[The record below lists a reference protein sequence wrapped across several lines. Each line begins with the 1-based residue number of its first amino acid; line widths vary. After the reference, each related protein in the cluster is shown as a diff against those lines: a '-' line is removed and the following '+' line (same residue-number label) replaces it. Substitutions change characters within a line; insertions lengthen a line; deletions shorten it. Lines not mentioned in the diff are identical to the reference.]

1 MRTFGK
7 ELTEYFEFQ
16 LEDDEKV
23 YRIPLAAAMPFGLLD
38 EMSKAANTE
47 GRFTAQVDMLRK
59 YMGDVVD
66 DLPVGVLSEILKAWG
81 EESTKAGASMGES

>member
-7 ELTEYFEFQ
+7 ELIEYFEFQ
-16 LEDDEKV
+16 LEGDEKV
-23 YRIPLAAAMPFGLLD
+23 YRIPLAAAMPFSLLD
-38 EMSKAANTE
+38 RMSKAADTE
-47 GRFTAQVDMLRK
+47 DRFTAQVDMLRK

-81 EESTKAGASMGES
+81 EESTRAGASMGES

>member
-23 YRIPLAAAMPFGLLD
+23 YRIPLAGS
-38 EMSKAANTE
+38 MSNRKLIAFKNTNGDYE
-47 GRFTAQVDMLRK
+47 AQVEWLRAF
-59 YMGDVVD
+59 MGDAVD
-66 DLPVGVLSEILKAWG
+66 DLTPAQTGEILRAWSEDTG
-81 EESTKAGASMGES
+81 KQGASVGES

>member
-23 YRIPLAAAMPFGLLD
+23 YRIPLAAAMPFSLLD
-38 EMSKAANTE
+38 RMSKAADTE
-47 GRFTAQVDMLRK
+47 DRFTAQVDMLRK

-81 EESTKAGASMGES
+81 EESTRAGVSMGES

>member
-7 ELTEYFEFQ
+7 KLTEYFEFQ

-23 YRIPLAAAMPFGLLD
+23 YRIPLAAAMPFSLLD
-38 EMSKAANTE
+38 RMSKAADTE
-47 GRFTAQVDMLRK
+47 DRFTAQVDMLRK

-81 EESTKAGASMGES
+81 KESTRAGASMGES

>member
-23 YRIPLAAAMPFGLLD
+23 YRIPLAAAMPFSLLD
-38 EMSKAANTE
+38 RMSKAAGTE
-47 GRFTAQVDMLRK
+47 DRFTAQVDMLRK

-66 DLPVGVLSEILKAWG
+66 NLPVGVLSEILKAWG
-81 EESTKAGASMGES
+81 EESTRAGASMGES

>member
-7 ELTEYFEFQ
+7 ELIEYFEFQ

-23 YRIPLAAAMPFGLLD
+23 YRIPLAAAMPFSLLD
-38 EMSKAANTE
+38 RMSKAADTE
-47 GRFTAQVDMLRK
+47 DRFTAQVDMLRK

-66 DLPVGVLSEILKAWG
+66 DLPGGVLSEILKAWG
-81 EESTKAGASMGES
+81 EESTRAGASMGES